1 MHFRDMKRKI
11 KKPPRKNRS
20 TSTPWISDATW
31 KIADQRTALGRKRRN
46 NQGEHR
52 VLTRRF
58 QAALKEDRKIRVRR
72 AGEDIEALVPK
83 DKVREAWSKTQWW
96 YREAKGHRVPP
107 TSEQFDQTSTLR
119 EDLYRHCPPED
130 ESIPTLIQ
138 PVSIKDGPHR

>member
-1 MHFRDMKRKI
+1 MHFRYLKRKI

-20 TSTPWISDATW
+20 TSAPWIFDTTW
-31 KIADQRTALGRKRRN
+31 KIADQRTALGRKRRT

-72 AGEDIEALVPK
+72 AGEDIEALVPN

-96 YREAKGHRVPP
+96 YQEAMGHRVPP
-107 TSEQFDQTSTLR
+107 TSEQLDQTSTLR

-130 ESIPTLIQ
+130 ESIPTLLQ
-138 PVSIKDGPHR
+138 PVSIKDGPP